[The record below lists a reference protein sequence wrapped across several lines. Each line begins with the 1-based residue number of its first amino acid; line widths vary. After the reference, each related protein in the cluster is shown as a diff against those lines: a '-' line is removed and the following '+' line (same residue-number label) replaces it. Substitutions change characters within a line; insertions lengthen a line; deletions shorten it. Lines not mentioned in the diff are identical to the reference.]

1 MEEEGRECWSNGEKR
16 EGGRKG
22 EKEKIT
28 VLSEALLI
36 CLSIQHGN

>member
-1 MEEEGRECWSNGEKR
+1 MEEEGREGGNNGEKR

-22 EKEKIT
+22 ERERIT

-36 CLSIQHGN
+36 CLNTQYGN